1 MQSSLDKRTEAADD
15 DHDDDHEPPRGALLI
30 TIGYLL
36 ILTTL
41 WMQVY
46 LTLLSNG
53 GIPQQ

>member
-1 MQSSLDKRTEAADD
+1 MQSSLDKRTEATDD